1 MRRRVLRVVSSS
13 SDEGDEVAVSPLPA
27 EEGEDVEEDDQT
39 LSNLNFHG
47 VTLDSSNSI
56 SNPTP
61 RNPNAF
67 QPVPFNISDDEMD
80 GNGSVGGAGAG
91 NVSSEPNRSSVTRN
105 STSNHP
111 CADGPI
117 SSILQG
123 MGLRL
128 RREWL
133 ESCIQGLERSLQ
145 GFSGLNDSTKAKLC
159 FGQFLLA
166 DMNFC
171 GAGCLPENVHSLN
184 MVDLK
189 GPFVLQVNELIQP

>member
-1 MRRRVLRVVSSS
+1 MPRRLLRVVSSS
-13 SDEGDEVAVSPLPA
+13 SDEGDEVAVLPLPA
-27 EEGEDVEEDDQT
+27 EAVEDMEEDDQT
-39 LSNLNFHG
+39 LSNLNFRG
-47 VTLDSSNSI
+47 VTLNSSNSI

-61 RNPNAF
+61 RNPNTV
-67 QPVPFNISDDEMD
+67 QPVPFNISDDDIDGD
-80 GNGSVGGAGAG
+80 GNGNG
-91 NVSSEPNRSSVTRN
+91 NVDGATGNFPSEPNRSSAARN

-128 RREWL
+128 RREWF
-133 ESCIQGLERSLQ
+133 ESCIQGLERSMQ
-145 GFSGLNDSTKAKLC
+145 GFSGFNNSTKAKLC
-159 FGQFLLA
+159 FGQFLQA

-171 GAGCLPENVHSLN
+171 GAGCLPENVHSLH

-189 GPFVLQVNELIQP
+189 GPFVLQVN